1 MERVTFSISA
11 VVGEGWELA
20 KKHGLMLA
28 VIVFA
33 FYMVMNLISAP
44 FSMPSQDVMDKYM
57 NAIQHQDFEG
67 AMRAINGMTTGAGYY
82 IASVLESIISIV
94 FFAGFVRTCI
104 LLANHSMDKLSF
116 DGFKMPVMTYLK
128 VFGLNIIVGFIVV
141 IGTCLCILP
150 GIWLG
155 VKLSMSEY
163 YLLDHPEAGI
173 GESIKASWEMTKGN
187 FWNLVGLC
195 ITNIFLVLLGFCV
208 CCVGALFAIPWT
220 YFNDIT
226 AYNTLLA
233 NYIPEV
239 QYETV

>member
-1 MERVTFSISA
+1 MERATFSISA

-28 VIVFA
+28 VILLA
-33 FYMVMNLISAP
+33 FDMVMNLISAP
-44 FSMPSQDVMDKYM
+44 FSMPSQEVMDKYT

-67 AMRAINGMTTGAGYY
+67 AMQALNGVATGAGYY

-94 FFAGFVRTCI
+94 FFAGLIRTCI
-104 LLANHSMDKLSF
+104 LLANHSMEKLSF

-128 VFGLNIIVGFIVV
+128 VFGLSIIVGFIVL
-141 IGTCLCILP
+141 IGTFLCVVP
-150 GIWLG
+150 GIWLAIR
-155 VKLSMSEY
+155 LSMSEY

-220 YFNDIT
+220 YFNDVS
-226 AYNTLLA
+226 AYNTLVA
-233 NYIPEV
+233 NYIPEA

>member
-11 VVGEGWELA
+11 VIGEGWELA

-28 VIVFA
+28 VILLA
-33 FYMVMNLISAP
+33 FDMVMNLISAP
-44 FSMPSQDVMDKYM
+44 FSMPSQEVMDKYT

-67 AMRAINGMTTGAGYY
+67 AMQALNGVATGAGYY

-94 FFAGFVRTCI
+94 FFAGLIRTCI
-104 LLANHSMDKLSF
+104 LLANHSMEKLSF

-128 VFGLNIIVGFIVV
+128 VFGLSIIVGFIVL
-141 IGTCLCILP
+141 IGTFLCILP
-150 GIWLG
+150 GIWLAIR
-155 VKLSMSEY
+155 LSMSEY

-173 GESIKASWEMTKGN
+173 GESMKASWEMTKGN

-220 YFNDIT
+220 YFNDVS
-226 AYNTLLA
+226 AYNTLVA

>member
-1 MERVTFSISA
+1 MEHVTLSISA
-11 VVGEGWELA
+11 VIGEGWELA

-28 VIVFA
+28 VILLA
-33 FYMVMNLISAP
+33 FYLLCNLITAP
-44 FSMPSQDVMDKYM
+44 FSMPSQEVMDKYM
-57 NAIQHQDFEG
+57 NAMQHQDFDG
-67 AMRAINGMTTGAGYY
+67 AMRALNSVTTGVGYY
-82 IASVLESIISIV
+82 IASMLESIISLV
-94 FFAGFVRTCI
+94 FYAGLARTCI

-116 DGFKMPVMTYLK
+116 DGFKMPVITYLK
-128 VFGLNIIVGFIVV
+128 VFGLSIIVGFIVL
-141 IGTCLCILP
+141 IGTFLCVIP

-155 VKLSMSEY
+155 VKLSMAEY

-173 GESIKASWEMTKGN
+173 IESMKASWEMTKGN
-187 FWNLVGLC
+187 WWKLLGLAF
-195 ITNIFLVLLGFCV
+195 TNIFLVMLGLCV

-220 YFNDIT
+220 YFNDVT

>member
-1 MERVTFSISA
+1 MERATFSISS

-28 VIVFA
+28 VILLA
-33 FYMVMNLISAP
+33 FDMVMNLISAP
-44 FSMPSQDVMDKYM
+44 FSMPSQEVMDKYT

-67 AMRAINGMTTGAGYY
+67 AMQALNGVATGAGYY

-94 FFAGFVRTCI
+94 FFAGLIRTCI
-104 LLANHSMDKLSF
+104 LLANHSMEKLSF

-128 VFGLNIIVGFIVV
+128 VFGLSIIVGFIVL
-141 IGTCLCILP
+141 IGTFLCVVP
-150 GIWLG
+150 GIWLAIR
-155 VKLSMSEY
+155 LSMSEY

-220 YFNDIT
+220 YFNDVS
-226 AYNTLLA
+226 AYNTLVA
-233 NYIPEV
+233 NYIPEA